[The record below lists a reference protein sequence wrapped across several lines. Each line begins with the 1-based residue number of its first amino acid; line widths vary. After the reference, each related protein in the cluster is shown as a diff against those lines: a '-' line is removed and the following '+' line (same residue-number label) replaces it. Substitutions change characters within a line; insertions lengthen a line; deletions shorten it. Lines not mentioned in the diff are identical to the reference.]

1 MATRD
6 LGEKLL
12 RLAVHASPSG
22 ILIVDAGGEIVF
34 ANEALLGMFDYEL
47 DELLGQPVEILVPP
61 VDVEVHRRHR
71 EKFGARPVPRAMGLR
86 ESFGAVRKHGEEF
99 SVEIGLRPTEVE
111 GERMVV
117 ATVIDITERRRIE
130 ERLRRYDE
138 HLEELIEQRTQ
149 ELRETQAQK
158 EQVVERLIQSE
169 KLAAIGTLVSGIGHE
184 INNPLYMILG
194 TAEALQDATNV
205 DECRRFGNEIIEH
218 CRKISSTVTNLSQ
231 YARPGSVHHTQTVD
245 LNDVVEAAIESAHR
259 TQRSDK
265 VDIVWTRQPVAE
277 VLGKADELQ
286 QALFNVIRNAVQA
299 CGKHGVIR
307 IGLEERCDSVDVL
320 VRDNGPGIPEAHRSK
335 VFDPFFSTKGPDDG
349 EGLGLY
355 IVRQIVSR
363 HGGDIQVTSG
373 EGTTFTLRF
382 PASPKTDRGETS

>member
-1 MATRD
+1 VATRD
-6 LGEKLL
+6 LDEKLL

-47 DELLGQPVEILVPP
+47 DELLGQPIEILVPP
-61 VDVEVHRRHR
+61 VDVEIHRRHR
-71 EKFGARPVPRAMGLR
+71 EKFGARPVPRAMGRR
-86 ESFGAVRKHGEEF
+86 ESFGAVRKNGEEF
-99 SVEIGLRPTEVE
+99 SLEIGLRPTEVE

-117 ATVIDITERRRIE
+117 ATIIDITERRRIE

-169 KLAAIGTLVSGIGHE
+169 KLAAVGTLVSGIGHE

-194 TAEALQDATNV
+194 TAEALQDATNL
-205 DECRRFGNEIIEH
+205 DECRRFGTEIIEH
-218 CRKISSTVTNLSQ
+218 SRKISSTVTNLSR
-231 YARPGSVHHTQTVD
+231 YARPGNIHDTQAVD
-245 LNDVVEAAIESAHR
+245 LNDVVEAAIESVHQ
-259 TQRSDK
+259 TQRSDE

-277 VLGKADELQ
+277 VLGRPDELQ

-307 IGLEERCDSVDVL
+307 IGLEEHYDSIDVL
-320 VRDNGPGIPEAHRSK
+320 VRDNGPGIPEEHRSK

-363 HGGDIQVTSG
+363 HGGDIKVTSG

-382 PASPKTDRGETS
+382 PASAKTDRGETS

>member
-6 LGEKLL
+6 LGEELL

-34 ANEALLGMFDYEL
+34 ANDALLGMFQYEL
-47 DELLGQPVEILVPP
+47 DELLGRPVEILVPP
-61 VDVEVHRRHR
+61 VEVEAHRRHR
-71 EKFGARPVPRAMGLR
+71 EKFGARPVPRAMGR
-86 ESFGAVRKHGEEF
+86 QESFGAVRKDGEEF

-117 ATVIDITERRRIE
+117 ATVIDNTERRRIE

-149 ELRETQAQK
+149 ELREAQAQK

-194 TAEALQDATNV
+194 NAEALQDMTDV
-205 DECRRFGNEIIEH
+205 DECGRVGTEIIEY

-231 YARPGSVHHTQTVD
+231 YARPGSMHDTQTVD
-245 LNDVVEAAIESAHR
+245 LNDVVDAAVDSVHR
-259 TQRSDK
+259 TKRSDE

-277 VLGKADELQ
+277 VVGKSDELQ

-307 IGLEERCDSVDVL
+307 IGLEESNDSVNVL
-320 VRDNGPGIPEAHRSK
+320 VSDNGPGIPEEHRSK

-363 HGGDIQVTSG
+363 HGGDIKVTCE
-373 EGTTFTLRF
+373 EGTTFTLHF
-382 PASPKTDRGETS
+382 PASLRTDRGETS

>member
-1 MATRD
+1 
-6 LGEKLL
+6 
-12 RLAVHASPSG
+12 
-22 ILIVDAGGEIVF
+22 
-34 ANEALLGMFDYEL
+34 MFDYEL

-61 VDVEVHRRHR
+61 VDVEAHRRHR
-71 EKFGARPVPRAMGLR
+71 EQFGARPVPRAMGRR

-117 ATVIDITERRRIE
+117 ATIIDITERRRIE

-194 TAEALQDATNV
+194 TAEALQDATSV
-205 DECRRFGNEIIEH
+205 DECRRFGTEIIEH
-218 CRKISSTVTNLSQ
+218 CRRISSTVTNLSQ
-231 YARPGSVHHTQTVD
+231 YARPGSVHDTQTVD
-245 LNDVVEAAIESAHR
+245 LNDVVEAAIESVHR
-259 TQRSDK
+259 TQRSDE

-277 VLGKADELQ
+277 VPGKPDELQ

-307 IGLEERCDSVDVL
+307 IGLEEHDDSVDVL
-320 VRDNGPGIPEAHRSK
+320 VSDNGPGIPEEHRSK

-382 PASPKTDRGETS
+382 PASTKTDRGEIS

>member
-6 LGEKLL
+6 LDEKLL

-47 DELLGQPVEILVPP
+47 DELLGQPIEILVPP
-61 VDVEVHRRHR
+61 VDVEIHRRHR
-71 EKFGARPVPRAMGLR
+71 EKFGARPVPRAMGRR
-86 ESFGAVRKHGEEF
+86 ESFGAVRKNGEEF
-99 SVEIGLRPTEVE
+99 SLEIGLRPTEVE

-117 ATVIDITERRRIE
+117 ATIIDITERRRIE

-169 KLAAIGTLVSGIGHE
+169 KLAAVGTLVSGIGHE

-194 TAEALQDATNV
+194 TAEALQDATNL
-205 DECRRFGNEIIEH
+205 DECRRFGTEIIEH
-218 CRKISSTVTNLSQ
+218 SRKISSTVTNLSR
-231 YARPGSVHHTQTVD
+231 YARPGNIHDTQAVD
-245 LNDVVEAAIESAHR
+245 LNDVVEAAIESVHQ
-259 TQRSDK
+259 TQRSDE

-277 VLGKADELQ
+277 VLGRPDELQ

-307 IGLEERCDSVDVL
+307 IGLEEHYDSIDVL
-320 VRDNGPGIPEAHRSK
+320 VRDNGPGIPEEHRSK

-363 HGGDIQVTSG
+363 HGGDIKVTSG

-382 PASPKTDRGETS
+382 PASAKTDRGETS

>member
-1 MATRD
+1 MAMQD
-6 LGEKLL
+6 LGGKLL

-34 ANEALLGMFDYEL
+34 ANEALLGMFGYEL
-47 DELLGQPVEILVPP
+47 DQLLGRPVEILVPP
-61 VDVEVHRRHR
+61 VDVEAHRRHR
-71 EKFGARPVPRAMGLR
+71 EEFGVRPVPRAMGR
-86 ESFGAVRKHGEEF
+86 RQSFGAVRKNGEEF

-117 ATVIDITERRRIE
+117 ATIIDITERCRIE

-138 HLEELIEQRTQ
+138 HLEELIEQRTH
-149 ELRETQAQK
+149 ELREAQVQK
-158 EQVVERLIQSE
+158 EQVVEHLIQSE

-194 TAEALQDATNV
+194 TAEALQDATEI
-205 DECRRFGNEIIEH
+205 DECRQFGTEIIEH
-218 CRKISSTVTNLSQ
+218 CRRISSTVTNLSQ
-231 YARPGSVHHTQTVD
+231 YARPRSTHDMQTVD
-245 LNDVVEAAIESAHR
+245 LNDVVEAAIRSVNR
-259 TQRSDK
+259 TKRSDG
-265 VDIVWTRQPVAE
+265 VDIVWTRQPVAA
-277 VLGKADELQ
+277 VFGKPDELQ

-307 IGLEERCDSVDVL
+307 IGLEEHDDNVDVL
-320 VRDNGPGIPEAHRSK
+320 VCDNGPGIPEEHRSK